1 MSIGFK
7 ENTMIS
13 TKGRYAIRLMID
25 LAEQNSPVPVTL
37 DSIALRQDISK
48 KYLESIVKMLVTGG
62 LVKGAS
68 GKHGGYSLLRAPEDY
83 TVLEI
88 LKLTEGT
95 MASVAC
101 LEDGAEQCP
110 KSDTCKTI
118 SMWRGYDEL
127 VNDYFSKIT
136 IKDLLV

>member
-1 MSIGFK
+1 
-7 ENTMIS
+7 MIS

-25 LAEQNSPVPVTL
+25 LAEQNSEVPVPL

-48 KYLESIVKMLVTGG
+48 KYLESIVKMLVAGK

-68 GKHGGYSLLRAPEDY
+68 GKHGGYSLIRKPEEY
-83 TVLEI
+83 TILEI
-88 LKLTEGT
+88 LKLTEGS
-95 MASVAC
+95 MATVAC
-101 LEDGAEQCP
+101 LEDGAEECP
-110 KSDTCKTI
+110 RIDKCKTI

-136 IKDLLV
+136 VKDLL